1 MYDIIKCQN
10 GLLGEK
16 GGGVLRIIG
25 IDPGYAIVGVG
36 VVDYVKNKFYPVK
49 YGAVDTPAGT
59 PFEVRLKTIYE
70 TVRDVIAET
79 KPECMSI
86 ERLYFNNNQKT
97 AIDVAEARGVIL
109 LAAIEAG
116 IPIFEYTPLQ
126 IKQSLVG
133 YGRAEKHQVQIMVRD
148 TLRLEA
154 VPKPDDTADALA
166 AAICHG
172 YSHGSLL
179 SKVIKETR

>member
-1 MYDIIKCQN
+1 M
-10 GLLGEK
+10 
-16 GGGVLRIIG
+16 RIIG

-49 YGAVDTPAGT
+49 FGAVDTPAGT
-59 PFEVRLKTIYE
+59 PFEERLRIIYDTIKE
-70 TVRDVIAET
+70 VIAET

-86 ERLYFNNNQKT
+86 ERLYFNSNQKT

-109 LAAIEAG
+109 LAAIQAG

-133 YGRAEKHQVQIMVRD
+133 YGRAEKIQVQTMVSSLLNID
-148 TLRLEA
+148 FI
-154 VPKPDDTADALA
+154 PKPDDAADALA
-166 AAICHG
+166 VAICHAHSG
-172 YSHGSLL
+172 KLGGSF
-179 SKVIKETR
+179 KIK

>member
-1 MYDIIKCQN
+1 M
-10 GLLGEK
+10 
-16 GGGVLRIIG
+16 RIIG

-49 YGAVDTPAGT
+49 FGAVDTPAGT
-59 PFEVRLKTIYE
+59 PFEERLRIIYD
-70 TVRDVIAET
+70 TVKEVIEET

-86 ERLYFNNNQKT
+86 ERLYFNSNQKT

-109 LAAIEAG
+109 LAAIQAG
-116 IPIFEYTPLQ
+116 IPIYEYTPLQ

-148 TLRLEA
+148 TLRLESI
-154 VPKPDDTADALA
+154 PKPDDTADALA
-166 AAICHG
+166 LAVCHAHAA
-172 YSHGSLL
+172 GSILGRL
-179 SKVIKETR
+179 NDGGRI

>member
-1 MYDIIKCQN
+1 M
-10 GLLGEK
+10 
-16 GGGVLRIIG
+16 RIIG

-49 YGAVDTPAGT
+49 FGAVDTPAGT
-59 PFEVRLKTIYE
+59 PFEERLRIIYD
-70 TVRDVIAET
+70 TVKEVIAET

-86 ERLYFNNNQKT
+86 ERLYFNSNQKT

-109 LAAIEAG
+109 LAAIQAG

-148 TLRLEA
+148 TLRLES

-166 AAICHG
+166 IAICHAQYG
-172 YSHGSLL
+172 GTALKLSLR
-179 SKVIKETR
+179 K

>member
-1 MYDIIKCQN
+1 MGYCTKR
-10 GLLGEK
+10 GRR
-16 GGGVLRIIG
+16 VLRIIG

-59 PFEVRLKTIYE
+59 PFEQRLADIYN
-70 TVRDVIAET
+70 TVSEVIAET

-86 ERLYFNNNQKT
+86 EKLYFNNNQKT

-109 LAAIEAG
+109 LAAIQAG

-133 YGRAEKHQVQIMVRD
+133 YGRAEKKQVQIMVKD

-154 VPKPDDTADALA
+154 IPKPDDTADALA

-172 YSHGSLL
+172 YSNGSRL
-179 SKVIKETR
+179 SKAMKEVKEQ

>member
-1 MYDIIKCQN
+1 M
-10 GLLGEK
+10 
-16 GGGVLRIIG
+16 RIIG

-59 PFEVRLKTIYE
+59 PFEDRLKIIYD
-70 TVRDVIAET
+70 TVKAVIEQT

-109 LAAIEAG
+109 LAAIQAG
-116 IPIFEYTPLQ
+116 IPIYEYTPLQ

-148 TLRLEA
+148 TLRLESI
-154 VPKPDDTADALA
+154 PKPDDTADALA

>member
-1 MYDIIKCQN
+1 M
-10 GLLGEK
+10 
-16 GGGVLRIIG
+16 RIIG
-25 IDPGYAIVGVG
+25 IDPGYALVGVG
-36 VVDYVKNKFYPVK
+36 VVDYVKNKFYPLK
-49 YGAVDTPAGT
+49 YGSVDTPAGT
-59 PFEVRLKTIYE
+59 PFEDRLKIIYD
-70 TVRDVIAET
+70 TVKEVIEQT

-109 LAAIEAG
+109 LAAIQAG
-116 IPIFEYTPLQ
+116 IPIYEYTPLQ

-148 TLRLEA
+148 TLRLESI
-154 VPKPDDTADALA
+154 PKPDDTADALA

-179 SKVIKETR
+179 SKVIKETK

>member
-1 MYDIIKCQN
+1 M
-10 GLLGEK
+10 
-16 GGGVLRIIG
+16 RIIG

-49 YGAVDTPAGT
+49 FGAVDTPAGT
-59 PFEVRLKTIYE
+59 PFEERLRIIYD
-70 TVRDVIAET
+70 TVKEVIEET

-86 ERLYFNNNQKT
+86 ERLYFNSNQKT

-109 LAAIEAG
+109 LAAIQAG

-148 TLRLEA
+148 TLKLEA
-154 VPKPDDTADALA
+154 VPKPDDTADAVA
-166 AAICHG
+166 IAICHSQCRSSAMG
-172 YSHGSLL
+172 KYFNQ
-179 SKVIKETR
+179 R

>member
-1 MYDIIKCQN
+1 M
-10 GLLGEK
+10 GLLCRKEGEN
-16 GGGVLRIIG
+16 LRIIG

-49 YGAVDTPAGT
+49 FGAVDTPAGT
-59 PFEVRLKTIYE
+59 PFEVRLKTIYD
-70 TVRDVIAET
+70 TVKEVIAET

-86 ERLYFNNNQKT
+86 ERLYFNSNQKT

-109 LAAIEAG
+109 LAAIQAG

-148 TLRLEA
+148 TLRLES

-166 AAICHG
+166 IAICHAQYG
-172 YSHGSLL
+172 GTPLKQSLL
-179 SKVIKETR
+179 KER

>member
-1 MYDIIKCQN
+1 M
-10 GLLGEK
+10 GLLYKK
-16 GGGVLRIIG
+16 GGGILRIIG

-59 PFEVRLKTIYE
+59 PFEERLNTIYE
-70 TVRDVIAET
+70 TVKEVIEET

-86 ERLYFNNNQKT
+86 ERLYFNSNQKT

-109 LAAIEAG
+109 LAAIQAG

-148 TLRLEA
+148 TLRLESI
-154 VPKPDDTADALA
+154 PKPDDTADALA